1 MADELVVGV
10 DAGGTTSRAVVA
22 TTAGAILGRATAG
35 PGNPLAEGPRAA
47 AGIGAAIESALSGR
61 DPSTVVAATLGIAG
75 TSVTSKPVIIDAFAA
90 MWARAGLTCPMTVVG
105 DVITAFAAGTPA
117 ADGAVLIAG
126 TGAIAAEIRAHTIT
140 RTVDGHGWLL
150 GDEGG
155 GRWIGLQAARA
166 AVREWS
172 APLARRVAA
181 HAGAQTAD
189 ELIQWA
195 QGLPLAA
202 IGALTPVVCSSAR
215 SGDPT
220 AQRIIADA
228 VGNLLRTLDALAPA
242 GPIVLA
248 GGLLTG
254 DTPVRDGVRTALTER
269 GTTVGTADDP
279 AAAAAWLA
287 ARRHTRLSPA
297 HLHKALLGT

>member
-1 MADELVVGV
+1 MADELVLGV

-22 TTAGAILGRATAG
+22 TTAGEILGRGGGG

-47 AGIGAAIESALSGR
+47 AGIGAAIGSALSGHN
-61 DPSTVVAATLGIAG
+61 PSTVVAATLGISG
-75 TSVTSKPVIIDAFAA
+75 TSVTAQPAIIGAFAA
-90 MWARAGLTCPMTVVG
+90 MWSHAGLTCPMTVVG

-117 ADGAVLIAG
+117 DDGVVLIAG

-166 AVREWS
+166 AVRDWS
-172 APLARRVAA
+172 APFAHRVAA
-181 HAGAQTAD
+181 HAGATTAD

-195 QGLPLAA
+195 QELPLAA
-202 IGALTPVVCSSAR
+202 IGALTPIVCASAR
-215 SGDPT
+215 AGDPT

-228 VGNLLRTLDALAPA
+228 VRHLLQTLDALTTA

-248 GGLLTG
+248 GGLLIG
-254 DTPVRDGVRTALTER
+254 DTPIRDGLLKALTDR
-269 GTTVGTADDP
+269 GTTVGTATDP

-287 ARRHTRLSPA
+287 ARGRTDLSPA
-297 HLHKALLGT
+297 HLHQALLGP